1 VFTKI
6 EKYQIIIFKK
16 EFFMSNS
23 NKPFDPFIFWTSA
36 SITILFVLYG
46 VFKGLNQYSRQ
57 ENSNKIPGSVR

>member
-1 VFTKI
+1 
-6 EKYQIIIFKK
+6 
-16 EFFMSNS
+16 MSNS